1 MLPTAEMV
9 EKYTKQIEKLYDCEC
24 TIETEIDQMD
34 EETGV
39 MAKSTKIDGP
49 YPCRLSYKTSNTANM
64 AEIPKFTQYTSLF
77 CSPSVI
83 IPKGSRITVTGR
95 NTKQLF
101 RSASIPARYDTHQEV
116 QLENL
121 EVH

>member
-34 EETGV
+34 EETGI
-39 MAKSTKIDGP
+39 MAKLTKIDGP
-49 YPCRLSYKTSNTANM
+49 YPCRLSYKTSNIANT

-83 IPKGSRITVTGR
+83 IPKGSRIAVTGR
-95 NTKQLF
+95 NTKQFF
-101 RSASIPARYDTHQEV
+101 RSASISARYDTHQEV

>member
-34 EETGV
+34 EETGI

-49 YPCRLSYKTSNTANM
+49 YPCRLSYKTSNIANM

-77 CSPSVI
+77 CSPNVI
-83 IPKGSRITVTGR
+83 AVTGR
-95 NTKQLF
+95 NTKQFF
-101 RSASIPARYDTHQEV
+101 RSASISARYDTHQEV

>member
-1 MLPTAEMV
+1 MV
-9 EKYTKQIEKLYDCEC
+9 ERYTKQIEKLYDCEC

-34 EETGV
+34 EETGI

-49 YPCRLSYKTSNTANM
+49 YPCRLSYKTSNIANM

-83 IPKGSRITVTGR
+83 IPKGSRIAVTGR
-95 NTKQLF
+95 NTKQFF
-101 RSASIPARYDTHQEV
+101 RSASISSRYDTHQEV

>member
-34 EETGV
+34 EETGI

-49 YPCRLSYKTSNTANM
+49 YPCRLSYKTSNIANM

-83 IPKGSRITVTGR
+83 IPKGSRIAVTGR

>member
-1 MLPTAEMV
+1 MV
-9 EKYTKQIEKLYDCEC
+9 DRYTKQIEKLYDCEC

-34 EETGV
+34 EETGI

-49 YPCRLSYKTSNTANM
+49 YPCRLSYKTSNIANM
-64 AEIPKFTQYTSLF
+64 AEMPKFTQYTSLF

-83 IPKGSRITVTGR
+83 IPKGSRIAVTGR
-95 NTKQLF
+95 NTKQFF
-101 RSASIPARYDTHQEV
+101 RSASISARYDTHQEV

>member
-34 EETGV
+34 EETGI

-83 IPKGSRITVTGR
+83 IPKGSRIAVTRR

-101 RSASIPARYDTHQEV
+101 RSASISARYDTHQEV

>member
-34 EETGV
+34 EETGI

-83 IPKGSRITVTGR
+83 IPKGSRIAVTGR

-101 RSASIPARYDTHQEV
+101 RSASVPARYDTHQEV

>member
-34 EETGV
+34 EETGI

-49 YPCRLSYKTSNTANM
+49 YPCRLSYKTSNIANM

-77 CSPSVI
+77 CSPNVI
-83 IPKGSRITVTGR
+83 HTKRLSNSRYRAKYETVFSQCI
-95 NTKQLF
+95 NF
-101 RSASIPARYDTHQEV
+101 RTI
-116 QLENL
+116 
-121 EVH
+121 

>member
-34 EETGV
+34 EETGI

-83 IPKGSRITVTGR
+83 IPKGSRIAVTGR

-101 RSASIPARYDTHQEV
+101 RSASISARYDTHQEV
-116 QLENL
+116 QLEN
-121 EVH
+121 